1 MEEAVKA
8 FAALRALDEAMYQ
21 EQPEL
26 AEGLGFVLE
35 TPPEEVIVLLIDSWV
50 YSHKWLESA
59 SESLSCSRIG

>member
-26 AEGLGFVLE
+26 AQGLGFVLE
-35 TPPEEVIVLLIDSWV
+35 TPLEEVMMLLIDGLV
-50 YSHKWLESA
+50 
-59 SESLSCSRIG
+59 SCLGLQMVE